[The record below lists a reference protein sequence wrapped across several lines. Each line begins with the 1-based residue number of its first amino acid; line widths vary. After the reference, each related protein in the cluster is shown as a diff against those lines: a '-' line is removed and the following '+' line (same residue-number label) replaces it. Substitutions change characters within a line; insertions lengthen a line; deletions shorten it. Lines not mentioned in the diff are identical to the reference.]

1 MRMLQLMETKEVPS
15 SKRYD
20 VVANRQPYYGATGRL
35 LMKKLVLAFAAALCL
50 LVTAESAPAQD
61 WPQQPIHIIVSFGPG
76 GGADIIGRILADAMQ
91 DRLGKPVI
99 VENKPGAG
107 GILGNELVANAAPD
121 GYTLGIM
128 TAGQLIAAVTRK
140 SMPYDTAALTS
151 VTQVASASL
160 MIVTRPDFPAD
171 NVKELVAAAKADPG
185 KIVFASPGFAATQH
199 FAGELFKQIAGVNLL
214 QVPFRSSPEAINAV
228 LGKHAD
234 VLFDTVSALIGQV
247 QSGSLKALAVTGKDR
262 FPTVPKVAAAIESG
276 VLPGYDVTTWY
287 GVFGP
292 PGMPAPIVAKLNKTL
307 NEIIADQQ
315 VRERLVTIGV
325 VVRGSTAEEF
335 GKFMADEY
343 KRWNAVRE
351 AAGISQQ

>member
-1 MRMLQLMETKEVPS
+1 MAWSDTFPGILKDN
-15 SKRYD
+15 D
-20 VVANRQPYYGATGRL
+20 VRLFGYAGRPRSVRATVL
-35 LMKKLVLAFAAALCL
+35 LAVLGLIAAAKP
-50 LVTAESAPAQD
+50 VAAQD
-61 WPQQPIHIIVSFGPG
+61 WPRQPIHVIVSFGAG

-91 DRLGKPVI
+91 ERLGKPVI

-107 GILGNELVANAAPD
+107 GILGNELVAKANPD

-128 TAGQLIAAVTRK
+128 TAGQIIAAVTRK
-140 SMPYDTAALTS
+140 DMPYDTAALTP
-151 VTQVASASL
+151 VAQVASASL
-160 MIVTRPDFPAD
+160 LIVTRPDFPAN
-171 NVKELVAAAKADPG
+171 NVKELVEAAKADPG

-214 QVPFRSSPEAINAV
+214 HVPFRSSPEAINAV

-247 QSGSLKALAVTGKDR
+247 QSGTLKALAVTGKDR
-262 FPTVPKVAAAIESG
+262 FPAVPNIPTAIESG

-292 PGMPAPIVAKLNKTL
+292 PGMPAPVVAALNGTL
-307 NEIIADQQ
+307 NDIIADDK
-315 VRERLVTIGV
+315 VSARLVIAGV
-325 VVRGSTAEEF
+325 VVKGSTPAEF
-335 GKFMADEY
+335 GAFMAGEY

-351 AAGISQQ
+351 AAGIAQQ